1 VKEFG
6 SIIMGYGFMLA
17 GVAMG
22 AFVSRKRLLSS
33 QSIPRDPTVGLFL
46 TGMWLG
52 LILGG
57 LGLVFHGSFW
67 AGIITSLVLIMAAF
81 SAKRAGRLKRGGQ

>member
-1 VKEFG
+1 MKEFG

-22 AFVSRKRLLSS
+22 AFVSRKRLLG
-33 QSIPRDPTVGLFL
+33 PEGMARNPMAGLFL

-57 LGLVFHGSFW
+57 LGLVFNSSFW
-67 AGIITSLVLIMAAF
+67 AGIITCLVLILAAL
-81 SAKRAGRLKRGGQ
+81 SAKRAGLLKRGGQ